1 MKTLLATTMIAAAAL
16 CGTVQAAPV
25 KELGQFGSWN
35 AIAYTDGNGQRCFI
49 VATPAAEEPSPL
61 RHGDVHFFVQT
72 QGSNPGRTES
82 SFQTG
87 YPFADDSTVTL
98 TIGAQTFRMITSG
111 QSAWL
116 ARLEQT
122 IADRQN
128 ADPAASYTARLLA
141 EGPTRIAQKVGEEG
155 VETALAGAAG
165 SDDQLRGEAADLL
178 FHLLVLLR
186 ARGTGLEAV
195 LDVLRDRGR

>member
-25 KELGQFGSWN
+25 KELGKFGSWN
-35 AIAYTDGNGQRCFI
+35 ANAYTDGNGQRCFI
-49 VATPAAEEPSPL
+49 VATPAAEEPSTL

-98 TIGAQTFRMITSG
+98 TIGDQTFRMFTSG

-116 ARLEQT
+116 ARLEREPELLKAMQGGSVMVL
-122 IADRQN
+122 N
-128 ADPAASYTARLLA
+128 ATSARGNETSYRFSLDGVTAASRLLSNC
-141 EGPTRIAQKVGEEG
+141 R
-155 VETALAGAAG
+155 
-165 SDDQLRGEAADLL
+165 
-178 FHLLVLLR
+178 
-186 ARGTGLEAV
+186 
-195 LDVLRDRGR
+195 